1 METIEW
7 TWQTIAD
14 LLALLAVVVMAVVC
28 LVHWLRRSRDQP
40 SVLLLKWALTALAIG
55 LGVWMVV
62 ATRLSPL
69 SVLVL
74 AAIGVFLSLL
84 WTPNIVDT
92 LFRPLWDAWTGGDEE
107 PEQRPFYSIAQAKRK
122 RGQYTAALADV
133 RAQLARFPNDF
144 EGQMLAAEILA
155 ENMQDLQ
162 GAELTIQRLCAQPG
176 HSPQNLAYALSTLAD
191 WYLRYGQDPEN
202 ARRVL
207 EQLIESYPETDLA
220 VTARQRLAR
229 LPTPEWLAE
238 KHEPTR
244 IVVRKGI
251 ENIGLQRQP
260 VQVAPPPE
268 PPETLAA
275 RYVAQLEQHP
285 DDFETREKLAV
296 LYADAFDRL
305 DLAEDQL
312 EQLVQHAPAPPSQV
326 AHWLHLLADLQ
337 IRHGRDEPTVR
348 QTLER
353 IEALFPGTVQ
363 AEQARRRLNLLPLE
377 FKAKEKRRAVKLGV
391 YEQNLGLKRGSP
403 R

>member
-312 EQLVQHAPAPPSQV
+312 EQLIQHAPAPPSQV

>member
-155 ENMQDLQ
+155 EDMQDLQ
-162 GAELTIQRLCAQPG
+162 AAELTIQRLCAQPG

>member
-14 LLALLAVVVMAVVC
+14 LLALLAVVVLAVVC

-40 SVLLLKWALTALAIG
+40 SVLLLKWALTALAIA
-55 LGVWMVV
+55 LGVWVVV
-62 ATRLSPL
+62 ATGLSPP

-74 AAIGVFLSLL
+74 AVIGLFLSLL

-92 LFRPLWDAWTGGDEE
+92 LFRPLWDALTGGDEE

-155 ENMQDLQ
+155 EDMRDLQ
-162 GAELTIQRLCAQPG
+162 AAELTIQRLCAQPG

-220 VTARQRLAR
+220 MTARQRLAR

-260 VQVAPPPE
+260 VQVAPPPD

-275 RYVAQLEQHP
+275 RYVAQLQQHP

-305 DLAEDQL
+305 DLAEYQL
-312 EQLVQHAPAPPSQV
+312 EQLIQHANVPASQV

-337 IRHGRDEPTVR
+337 IRHGRDVLTVR

>member
-155 ENMQDLQ
+155 EDMQDLQ
-162 GAELTIQRLCAQPG
+162 AAELTIQRLCAQPG

-220 VTARQRLAR
+220 MTARQRLAR